1 MAISMKMEYTTLG
14 TTGVKISRIGL
25 GAWQFSQ
32 AWGVTEYSTAREIIS
47 RALELGVNLIDT
59 AMVYGRGLS
68 EEFIGKALRELDV
81 KRDDVVI
88 ATKIPGEFLAYDD
101 VFKAVDK
108 SLKRL
113 QVDYIDLMQVH
124 WPPCWHNHPTCE
136 YMRALERLVVIGK
149 INYIGLSDFPVE
161 LVDAARACLSRSD
174 VEVLQ
179 VRYNIVERQA
189 EKELIPYAEENGMT
203 LLAWSPLAKGA
214 ILGKYSLEEAE
225 QLEDVRRDD
234 PLFKKENYQQILR
247 VAEILK
253 ELGEKYDKTP
263 AQVALNW
270 LIGYSD
276 IIVPIPGAKNPQQ
289 VEDNVKA
296 VGWRLSYDDWRRLD
310 EATKSLRITYV
321 TW

>member
-1 MAISMKMEYTTLG
+1 MEYTTLG
-14 TTGVKISRIGL
+14 TTGIKISRIGL

-32 AWGVTEYSTAREIIS
+32 AWGVTEYSTAKEIIS
-47 RALELGVNLIDT
+47 KALDVGINLIDT

-68 EEFIGKALRELDV
+68 EEFIGRALRELDV
-81 KRDDVVI
+81 KRDEIVI

-101 VFKAVDK
+101 VFRAVDK
-108 SLKRL
+108 SLRRL

-136 YMRALERLVVIGK
+136 YMRALERLVVMGK

-161 LVDAARACLSRSD
+161 LVDAARTCLSRND

-214 ILGKYSLEEAE
+214 VLGKYTLEEAE
-225 QLEDVRRDD
+225 SLSDVRSDD
-234 PLFKKENYQQILR
+234 PLFKKENYEQILK
-247 VAEILK
+247 VADVLK
-253 ELGEKYDKTP
+253 ELGEKYGKTP
-263 AQVALNW
+263 AQIALNW
-270 LIGYSD
+270 LLGYSD
-276 IIVPIPGAKNPQQ
+276 IVVPIPGAKNPQQ
-289 VEDNVKA
+289 VEDNA
-296 VGWRLSYDDWRRLD
+296 RSAGWRLSYDDWRRID
-310 EATKSLRITYV
+310 EVTKRIKITYV

>member
-1 MAISMKMEYTTLG
+1 MKMEYTTLG

>member
-1 MAISMKMEYTTLG
+1 MKMEYTTLG

-68 EEFIGKALRELDV
+68 EEFIGKALKELDV

-101 VFKAVDK
+101 VFKAVDR

-289 VEDNVKA
+289 VEDNAKA

>member
-1 MAISMKMEYTTLG
+1 MKMEYTTLG

-101 VFKAVDK
+101 VFKAVDR